1 MENIENQS
9 KDKLISFL
17 QKLIITVEQDKL
29 TNKQYLSLCEF
40 YTCYKF
46 KERKNDFSP
55 EDYLK
60 FLTMGWCIYSQLDSS
75 ELSI

>member
-1 MENIENQS
+1 MENQS

-17 QKLIITVEQDKL
+17 QNLIISVEQDNL
-29 TNKQYLSLCEF
+29 SNKQYQAICEF

-46 KERKNDFSP
+46 KERNKELSSFST

-60 FLTMGWCIYSQLDSS
+60 FLTLGWYIYSQVDSN
-75 ELSI
+75 L

>member
-1 MENIENQS
+1 MENLS

-17 QKLIITVEQDKL
+17 QNLIISVEQDNL
-29 TNKQYLSLCEF
+29 SNKQSQAICEF

-46 KERKNDFSP
+46 KERKNELTFLH

-60 FLTMGWCIYSQLDSS
+60 FLTLGWYLYSHAN
-75 ELSI
+75 ENI

>member
-1 MENIENQS
+1 MESLS

-17 QKLIITVEQDKL
+17 QNLIIKVEQD
-29 TNKQYLSLCEF
+29 NLSTRQHHAICEF

-46 KERKNDFSP
+46 KERKKEITISN

-60 FLTMGWCIYSQLDSS
+60 FLTLGWYIYSQMESPL
-75 ELSI
+75 L